1 MTLETSTLQKHKEEK
16 VYIKRRKRTSW
27 LKRRNANKHTVGLKY
42 GTNFEA
48 LYPGRIARY
57 LPLTVRQFIKKG
69 YLSINHAKKIITVP
83 SDFSFKGQYDDII
96 FFFKALISS
105 YLLLKGNLTLDFSKC
120 KSASI
125 SAFVQLGILLDEF
138 NAALQRYN
146 KGRVHRNGKY
156 IKIIPSPNIKVLK
169 YLAALNIYVSPKLGE
184 LGKSDMFLPL
194 RLQRGRRKGV
204 YSENQ
209 KGVVGKRMV
218 DYVNEALRAN
228 SYELNRKGQT
238 VFRGLIDEVLSN
250 AEDHSINYSE
260 WFVNGIA
267 FRERQF
273 GTDIVE
279 LNFAIVNYGDSMY
292 EGFEKTKELNKA
304 NYDLVNTAFLW
315 HQKSL
320 SRKHGFGKEG
330 LFTMLMLNEG
340 ISRLKYEES
349 SRGNGTMNFL
359 DAFITIGGFGDDDKK
374 FNSQLNIISGHTC
387 LTCDNNVRPYD
398 SGSMKL
404 ISLNRKQD
412 QRLLPDNDYLT
423 DNQEYFPGTI
433 LECRIYLNETYF
445 NRKLNL

>member
-1 MTLETSTLQKHKEEK
+1 MILNHSLSQKHIEEK
-16 VYIKRRKRTSW
+16 LYNKRRKRALW
-27 LKRRNANKHTVGLKY
+27 LKRRNINKYLGGSKCNINY
-42 GTNFEA
+42 NE
-48 LYPGRIARY
+48 LYPGRIIRFI
-57 LPLTVRQFIKKG
+57 PLTIKLFIQKG
-69 YLSINHAKKIITVP
+69 YLSPKYASKWIVVP
-83 SDFSFKGQYDDII
+83 SIFSFKDHYDETIV
-96 FFFKALISS
+96 FFKSLISS

-138 NAALQRYN
+138 SAALQRYN
-146 KGRVHRNGKY
+146 KGCVNKNGKH
-156 IKIIPSPNIKVLK
+156 IKIIPASDIKILK
-169 YLAALNIYVSPKLGE
+169 YLAALNIYVSPKLEE
-184 LGKSDMFLPL
+184 LDRSDMFLPL
-194 RLQRGRRKGV
+194 RLQRGRQKGV

-218 DYVNEALRAN
+218 DFVNDALRAN
-228 SYELNRKGQT
+228 SYELNKKGQS

-250 AEDHSINYSE
+250 AEDHSVNYSE

-292 EGFEKTKELNKA
+292 EGFEKTKELNKE
-304 NYDLVNTAFLW
+304 NYDLVNKGFLL

-320 SRKHGFGKEG
+320 SRKHCFGKEG
-330 LFTMLMLNEG
+330 LYTMLMLNEG

-359 DAFITIGGFGDDDKK
+359 DAFISIGGFGDDDKK
-374 FNSQLNIISGHTC
+374 FNSQLNIITGHTC

-398 SGSMKL
+398 SGSVKL
-404 ISLNRKQD
+404 ISLNLEQN
-412 QRLLPDNDYLT
+412 QRLLPDNNYLK